1 MSKNAERARLI
12 SAAIGFALGTIVISV
27 NQNMGLGILVTGVI
41 AAIFYYY
48 AAREIV
54 WLMKVY
60 IRREY
65 FDEVSG
71 AIAPK
76 YHGCIPMPPTKPP
89 KESPKD
95 DETDVKLTEVHIN
108 E

>member
-1 MSKNAERARLI
+1 MSKQAERTRLI
-12 SAAIGFALGTIVISV
+12 SAAIGFTLGTIVISV
-27 NQNMGLGILVTGVI
+27 NPNMKWGILVTGVI
-41 AAIFYYY
+41 AAIFYYF

-54 WLMKVY
+54 WLIKVY

-76 YHGCIPMPPTKPP
+76 YHGCLPMPPIKPP
-89 KESPKD
+89 KESPKE
-95 DETDVKLTEVHIN
+95 DEIDVKLTEVHIN